1 MPHMKASLLA
11 ALFAAAWIGAAARG
25 PDESSIVGY
34 GGGTGRALHWEAS
47 MTKPFWSSG
56 FKSLLLYLATMLG
69 AIAAWALAAQ
79 FVTHALP
86 WQRPMQDWM
95 IAHGLGRWVGTYGL
109 VNTHI
114 PDFVLA
120 AVCGS
125 LIGRLS
131 GRRWLRFVLV
141 FGLTYCFI
149 AYALHTHL
157 DLMAVSGLWILVQAM
172 FWGILSVFPAA
183 ILGGWVSSG
192 PRRRRRVRR
201 AASGKCESCG
211 YELRVAS
218 SDICP
223 ECGNAISEIVQRRTV
238 LAP

>member
-1 MPHMKASLLA
+1 
-11 ALFAAAWIGAAARG
+11 
-25 PDESSIVGY
+25 
-34 GGGTGRALHWEAS
+34 

-56 FKSLLLYLATMLG
+56 FRLLLLYMATMLG

-79 FVTHALP
+79 FVTLVLP

-95 IAHGLGRWVGTYGL
+95 IARGFGRWVGTYGL

-120 AVCGS
+120 AICGS
-125 LIGRLS
+125 LIGRLG
-131 GRRWLRFVLV
+131 GRRWLRFVLI

-149 AYALHTHL
+149 SFALHTHL
-157 DLMAVSGLWILVQAM
+157 ELMAASGLSILANAM

-183 ILGGWVSSG
+183 ILGGWVSSR

-211 YELRVAS
+211 YELRVAT
-218 SDICP
+218 SDTCP
-223 ECGNAISEIVQRRTV
+223 ECGSAISALVVRRTV
-238 LAP
+238 PPSLIAGSAKWADRRGPGKKGWQP